1 MPMRTDATANTET
14 PPDLLNLHRKVVWL
28 YENWRVAKRE
38 LECQRKDN
46 IDLVDALTCLD
57 NCAVDIHRLVP
68 RIIRTFA
75 LPDAR
80 KSAMTFPP
88 VNRKSEIVLLKLLPK
103 SAQQAEMRE
112 ASLIENTRSDK

>member
-1 MPMRTDATANTET
+1 MRTDATANTET

-68 RIIRTFA
+68 RIVRTFA
-75 LPDAR
+75 RPDAH
-80 KSAMTFPP
+80 KSTMTFPP
-88 VNRKSEIVLLKLLPK
+88 VDRKSEIVLLKLPPK
-103 SAQQAEMRE
+103 SAQQAEIRE

>member
-1 MPMRTDATANTET
+1 MPMRTDATATTET
-14 PPDLLNLHRKVVWL
+14 PPDLLNLYRKVVWL

-75 LPDAR
+75 PPDSR
-80 KSAMTFPP
+80 KTAMTFPP
-88 VNRKSEIVLLKLLPK
+88 VNRKSEIVLLNLPK
-103 SAQQAEMRE
+103 KSGQQAEI
-112 ASLIENTRSDK
+112 SENTRSD

>member
-1 MPMRTDATANTET
+1 MRTDATANTET

-46 IDLVDALTCLD
+46 IDLIDALTCLD

-68 RIIRTFA
+68 RIVRTFA
-75 LPDAR
+75 RPDAH
-80 KSAMTFPP
+80 KSTMTFPP
-88 VNRKSEIVLLKLLPK
+88 VDRKSEIVLLKLPPK
-103 SAQQAEMRE
+103 SAPKANQRRPDR
-112 ASLIENTRSDK
+112 N

>member
-1 MPMRTDATANTET
+1 MRTDATANTET

-46 IDLVDALTCLD
+46 IDLVDALTCLR
-57 NCAVDIHRLVP
+57 NCAADINRLVP

>member
-1 MPMRTDATANTET
+1 MRTDATANTET

-57 NCAVDIHRLVP
+57 NCAVDIRRLIP

-75 LPDAR
+75 PPDAR
-80 KSAMTFPP
+80 KSAMNFPP
-88 VNRKSEIVLLKLLPK
+88 VDRKSEVALLKFPPK
-103 SAQQAEMRE
+103 SAQPNQR
-112 ASLIENTRSDK
+112 RSDRN